1 MTFIHDLKKNV
12 GPIKYRNTS
21 KNIANN
27 GKRSKKK
34 LKNKN
39 SETKNIEPGNPKNI
53 RLLRSTIKNSF
64 GHIKF
69 RPLTSVKSLV
79 LNLLAIASTSK
90 NELVE
95 SSA

>member
-12 GPIKYRNTS
+12 GPSKYKNTS
-21 KNIANN
+21 KNIANK

-34 LKNKN
+34 LKNRN
-39 SETKNIEPGNPKNI
+39 SETKNIDPGNPKNI
-53 RLLRSTIKNSF
+53 RLFNNVIRKSL

-69 RPLTSVKSLV
+69 SPLTSVSSRV
-79 LNLLAIASTSK
+79 LNRRAIASTSR

-95 SSA
+95 SKA